1 MDSGLY
7 ERHTGLD
14 PELPIIFNRLSSLPP
29 AYPTEG
35 HRGLHWHESLE
46 ILHFLGGSGSVVC
59 GFSMV
64 PVQAGDTVVVNSSEL
79 HTLEAREGMLEWFY
93 VIPESSLWED
103 FSLELRDIAFRHLL
117 PGDETIGRIFREIDE
132 ELHRKF
138 PGYKAAVKAL
148 LAQMM
153 VHLLR
158 GAVEDRQTPQ
168 MAGDRVKLEI
178 VKQALTYMQQHFAEP
193 ITLEGLCSSIGLS
206 KYYFCRVFR
215 AVTGMTSVEYLN
227 IFRCTKA
234 EKLLKTGRFSIA
246 DAAAAVGF
254 SSLPYFYRTYKKVMN
269 ALPSRALP
277 ME

>member
-138 PGYKAAVKAL
+138 PGY
-148 LAQMM
+148 
-153 VHLLR
+153 
-158 GAVEDRQTPQ
+158 
-168 MAGDRVKLEI
+168 
-178 VKQALTYMQQHFAEP
+178 
-193 ITLEGLCSSIGLS
+193 
-206 KYYFCRVFR
+206 
-215 AVTGMTSVEYLN
+215 
-227 IFRCTKA
+227 
-234 EKLLKTGRFSIA
+234 
-246 DAAAAVGF
+246 
-254 SSLPYFYRTYKKVMN
+254 
-269 ALPSRALP
+269 
-277 ME
+277 